1 MKYFSNILAELE
13 ENNEFSSFVNYK
25 DLSPKMKDA
34 VKMVYEN
41 LENDS
46 NIVTNLENKIKEV
59 SNEMNLNSKEL
70 YHYFNNEEIVNER
83 F

>member
-13 ENNEFSSFVNYK
+13 ENSEFSSFRKYK
-25 DLSPKMKDA
+25 TLSPKMKDA
-34 VKMVYEN
+34 VKMVYED

-46 NIVTNLENKIKEV
+46 NIVTNIENKIKEV

-70 YHYFNNEEIVNER
+70 YDYFNNEEIVNER